1 MITTCTVYH
10 AIRTIAI
17 WLQQPISIQ
26 HPMFDIKQQR
36 TVKRQHTGWR
46 AKKKKSAPEKRYDAQ
61 WRNERFISWFTVS
74 FFIRGFAFSCISYI
88 DIKNTVANEC
98 QPFTRRR
105 NILRFLRLK
114 EKKICLTC
122 GKSSNYIIGATK
134 CLHFHFIYLY
144 HCKVRCRVEPANER
158 QPIWT

>member
-46 AKKKKSAPEKRYDAQ
+46 AKKKKPPEKRYDAQ

-114 EKKICLTC
+114 EKKICLTWRAREWTFLRARAGIKLLKDGVGEH
-122 GKSSNYIIGATK
+122 GK
-134 CLHFHFIYLY
+134 L
-144 HCKVRCRVEPANER
+144 VRRH
-158 QPIWT
+158 